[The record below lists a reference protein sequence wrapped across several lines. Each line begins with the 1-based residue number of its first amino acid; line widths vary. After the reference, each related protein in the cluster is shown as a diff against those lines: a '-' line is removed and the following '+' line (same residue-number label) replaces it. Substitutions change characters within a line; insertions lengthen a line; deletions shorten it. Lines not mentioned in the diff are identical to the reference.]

1 MEKSANPTVTVIGG
15 SGFIGSKLI
24 KKLGFEKCINIDKNQ
39 SAFFSNI
46 TTIGDIRNSDQIVFN
61 KETNAVIL
69 LAAEHRDDV
78 HPTSLYYDVNVRGT
92 KNVLAKMDRT
102 GIKHLIFT
110 SSVAIYGLN
119 KQNPN
124 ENHIHDPFNP
134 YGKSKWEAEQVIKEW
149 YDKEPESKSVT
160 IIRPTVIFG
169 ELNRGNVYNLLKQIS
184 SGKFMMI
191 GKGKNKKSMAYVG
204 NVVSFIKN
212 RHEKR
217 ELGYHVFNYAE
228 KTNINMNELVSV
240 IEEKMK
246 LRIPKFKIPFWLG
259 MIGGFC
265 FDIIAKITKRKLSI
279 SSVRVKKFCAT
290 TQFDATK
297 AHRSFNVPYTL
308 KQGLN
313 NTLEYE
319 FINPEEDTILSY
331 SE

>member
-124 ENHIHDPFNP
+124 ENHIHDVA
-134 YGKSKWEAEQVIKEW
+134 KWMFALSFLWSYLWFSQFMLIW
-149 YDKEPESKSVT
+149 Y
-160 IIRPTVIFG
+160 
-169 ELNRGNVYNLLKQIS
+169 
-184 SGKFMMI
+184 
-191 GKGKNKKSMAYVG
+191 A
-204 NVVSFIKN
+204 
-212 RHEKR
+212 
-217 ELGYHVFNYAE
+217 
-228 KTNINMNELVSV
+228 NI
-240 IEEKMK
+240 
-246 LRIPKFKIPFWLG
+246 
-259 MIGGFC
+259 
-265 FDIIAKITKRKLSI
+265 
-279 SSVRVKKFCAT
+279 
-290 TQFDATK
+290 
-297 AHRSFNVPYTL
+297 
-308 KQGLN
+308 
-313 NTLEYE
+313 
-319 FINPEEDTILSY
+319 PEETTYFKVRMQGPY
-331 SE
+331 SIIFYANFIINFIICIRFV

>member
-1 MEKSANPTVTVIGG
+1 
-15 SGFIGSKLI
+15 
-24 KKLGFEKCINIDKNQ
+24 
-39 SAFFSNI
+39 
-46 TTIGDIRNSDQIVFN
+46 
-61 KETNAVIL
+61 
-69 LAAEHRDDV
+69 
-78 HPTSLYYDVNVRGT
+78 
-92 KNVLAKMDRT
+92 
-102 GIKHLIFT
+102 
-110 SSVAIYGLN
+110 
-119 KQNPN
+119 
-124 ENHIHDPFNP
+124 
-134 YGKSKWEAEQVIKEW
+134 
-149 YDKEPESKSVT
+149 
-160 IIRPTVIFG
+160 
-169 ELNRGNVYNLLKQIS
+169 
-184 SGKFMMI
+184 MMI

-265 FDIIAKITKRKLSI
+265 FDIIAKITERKLSI

-319 FINPEEDTILSY
+319 FINPEEDNILSY